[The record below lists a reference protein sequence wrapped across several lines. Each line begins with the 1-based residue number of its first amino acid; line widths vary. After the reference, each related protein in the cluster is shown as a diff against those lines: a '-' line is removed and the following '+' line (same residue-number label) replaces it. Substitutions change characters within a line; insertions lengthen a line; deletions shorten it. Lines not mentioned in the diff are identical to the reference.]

1 MLQFEFSPLEKGRD
15 VDYLFEMSNAYM
27 TDCVPV
33 SATDPLY
40 LLYTSGT
47 TGLPKVGGTHKRCNT
62 FPEQTGQTHNRI
74 CLLWFSN
81 DVLIVRTPK
90 NVYQCDICFDAS
102 YNLLNSWLNMLEQV
116 RSV

>member
-47 TGLPKVGGTHKRCNT
+47 TGLPKVGGTHKLSYFSRTNWTKNIEYIYHISSFQIRYSWSRALNNCTVFINVT
-62 FPEQTGQTHNRI
+62 F
-74 CLLWFSN
+74 
-81 DVLIVRTPK
+81 VL
-90 NVYQCDICFDAS
+90 
-102 YNLLNSWLNMLEQV
+102 MQV
-116 RSV
+116 TIY